1 MAGFEFKI
9 PQISGLNQGKNI
21 TSVID
26 ALMSMGEQLKHVLNN
41 LDEDNMSPSF
51 LSEYLKS
58 INIKTKNNTVA
69 MNQTIGIEILKG
81 ALGLLFLDDVGELN
95 FNGNMVGGKIDI
107 TQESLEEVLS
117 CVYGNYIVR
126 FSPVLMELEN
136 TVTKRKLSLKMT
148 DSEPT
153 ITFSVNGT
161 SVLSISNYSIYGQS
175 TAVTVGSLT
184 VLSGASGTFMSDD
197 GKTVSVSNGI
207 ITSIS

>member
-9 PQISGLNQGKNI
+9 PQISGLNQGKDLS
-21 TSVID
+21 SVID
-26 ALMSMGEQLKHVLNN
+26 ALMSLGEQLKHVLNN

-69 MNQTIGIEILKG
+69 INQTIGIEILKG

-184 VLSGASGTFMSDD
+184 VLSGASGTFMSDE
-197 GKTVSVSNGI
+197 GKTISVSNGI